1 MTLIRVGVCL
11 LIAYA
16 VAAFGA
22 VDTISVAVI
31 EITAAALFL
40 WWALGVAFGKT
51 GEIHWAPVLWP
62 LLGIEVI
69 GLVQLVAR
77 FSLYPYLTRIEL
89 ALFTSYL
96 MILFLALQAFRTV
109 RQWRAFAWFLI
120 WLGFFVAIFGI
131 MQHLTFNDKIYWLRA
146 VPHGSF
152 PFGPFVNRNHFAG
165 CMELII
171 PMGLGILAARGA
183 RRQQMPLVILL
194 TVVPIAALALSASR
208 AGIAAFG
215 VELFVLVA
223 VLLVSGG
230 ARRQLAIGV
239 IVVGLALGL
248 VAWLGFEP
256 IMTRF
261 NMTNAQEVSVA
272 RRISLD
278 RGAWHIFLDHPAL
291 GTGIGTTI
299 SVYPKYERMFDG
311 NLIDHV
317 HDDHLEMLAE
327 TGVPGAI
334 CWLAFLASLGWFGFK
349 RFSEN
354 PDPLLKAVHLGALV
368 GCVGLLFHGFFDF
381 NLHIPSNALLFY
393 VLAGFACA
401 TPEIP
406 VERPRK

>member
-11 LIAYA
+11 LILYA

-22 VDTISVAVI
+22 VDAISVTII
-31 EITAAALFL
+31 EVTAAALL
-40 WWALGVAFGKT
+40 VWWALGVALGKT
-51 GEIHWAPVLWP
+51 TEIYWAPVLWP
-62 LLGIEVI
+62 LLGIELI
-69 GLVQLVAR
+69 GMVQLVAR
-77 FSLYPYLTRIEL
+77 ASLYAYLTRIEL

-96 MILFLALQAFRTV
+96 IILFLALQAFRTA
-109 RQWRAFAWFLI
+109 RQWRAFAWFLV

-131 MQHLTFNDKIYWLRA
+131 MQHLTFNGKIYWVRA
-146 VPHGSF
+146 LPRGGF

-165 CMELII
+165 FMELIV

-208 AGIAAFG
+208 AGIAALG
-215 VELFVLVA
+215 VELIVLIG
-223 VLLVSGG
+223 VLLLSGG

-248 VAWLGFEP
+248 VAWLGFGP
-256 IMTRF
+256 IMARF
-261 NMTNAQEVSVA
+261 NMVNTQEVSVA

-278 RGAWHIFLDHPAL
+278 RGAWNIFLDHPLL
-291 GTGIGTTI
+291 GTGLGTTI

-311 NLIDHV
+311 KLIDHV

-327 TGVPGAI
+327 TGAPGAI
-334 CWLAFLASLGWFGFK
+334 CWIAFLASLGWFGYK
-349 RFSEN
+349 RFADN

-368 GCVGLLFHGFFDF
+368 ACVGLLAHGFFDF

-401 TPEIP
+401 SPEIP
-406 VERPRK
+406 AQRARK